1 MSINRRS
8 EMTIAQLQEVLE
20 SQLRYRAALQKK
32 INDAV
37 EAIIALDEDIG
48 NTGLELRLRGV
59 DI

>member
-1 MSINRRS
+1 
-8 EMTIAQLQEVLE
+8 MTIAQLQEVLE